1 MAEFDDRKAKQ
12 QQSTVFLQVAADTLY
27 QTRRNIFL
35 KVLLSSY
42 D

>member
-27 QTRRNIFL
+27 QTIIL
-35 KVLLSSY
+35 
-42 D
+42 